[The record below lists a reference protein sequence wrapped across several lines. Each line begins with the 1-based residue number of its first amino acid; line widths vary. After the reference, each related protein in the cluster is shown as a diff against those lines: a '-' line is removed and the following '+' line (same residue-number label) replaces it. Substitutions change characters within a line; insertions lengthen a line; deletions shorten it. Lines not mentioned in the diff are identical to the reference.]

1 MLTLSVIRRI
11 KHVLK
16 SKKMPEDI
24 TDDISSDESDR
35 EDSDVKILMQ
45 KDAKNSHDLHKNI
58 FEVFNFKD

>member
-1 MLTLSVIRRI
+1 MLSLSVIRRI

-16 SKKMPEDI
+16 SKKMSEDI

-45 KDAKNSHDLHKNI
+45 KILITKN
-58 FEVFNFKD
+58 